1 MTSLDLC
8 GEVMVGPAAI
18 AQIAYLQLQVFTE
31 LRSSSLSAILLNLL
45 LDFSRVEQLKLKEGD
60 VQRLCHL
67 IVAVFQDAR
76 PLSL

>member
-60 VQRLCHL
+60 VQ
-67 IVAVFQDAR
+67 
-76 PLSL
+76 